1 MRRLSAAY
9 GVSLVALCVCDFLW
23 LGVIAAGFYQ
33 AELGPMLLAR
43 PYLLPAALFYL
54 LYPVGIV
61 AFCVRPALAG
71 GTWRG
76 ALISGALFGLV
87 AYGTYDLSNLATLKG
102 WSTTVAV
109 VDMLW
114 GMAVSAIGATLGFLA
129 AARMR

>member
-1 MRRLSAAY
+1 M
-9 GVSLVALCVCDFLW
+9 
-23 LGVIAAGFYQ
+23 
-33 AELGPMLLAR
+33 
-43 PYLLPAALFYL
+43 
-54 LYPVGIV
+54 
-61 AFCVRPALAG
+61 RPALAG